1 MYWLILLFRK
11 SVIEKP
17 GYRYWGFAIKIQQ
30 QSDILSEII
39 DTFVN
44 NGFEQSTDY
53 SDERW
58 YNPNNGLGA
67 TISLDVDGFI
77 PNEYQIITVD
87 ELSQILQSANI

>member
-17 GYRYWGFAIKIQQ
+17 GYQYWKFAIKTQQ

-44 NGFEQSTDY
+44 NGFEQSTGY

-58 YNPNNGLGA
+58 YNPKPTRGSSKTYFPIILV
-67 TISLDVDGFI
+67 IEDVKGD
-77 PNEYQIITVD
+77 
-87 ELSQILQSANI
+87 